1 MKKTIK
7 NKGVASISELR
18 DLCLEA
24 DVEMIGCQM
33 TMDLFD
39 MKRPE
44 LIDDISVGGAATY
57 MERAGESDINLF
69 I

>member
-1 MKKTIK
+1 
-7 NKGVASISELR
+7 
-18 DLCLEA
+18 
-24 DVEMIGCQM
+24 MIGCQM